1 LLPLCWLTASA
12 SYTLSFLRVNNY
24 FSPYVD
30 IRHYSVLSLH
40 PMTTYTSEDFAKW
53 GKAGGKKRAKN
64 LTAERR
70 KEIARLAGSAP
81 KKKAKRK

>member
-1 LLPLCWLTASA
+1 
-12 SYTLSFLRVNNY
+12 
-24 FSPYVD
+24 
-30 IRHYSVLSLH
+30 
-40 PMTTYTSEDFAKW
+40 MTTYTSEDFAKW